1 MRSTKLITTA
11 ALVAACTAPAT
22 AVAQT
27 QDLRSPDAR
36 AAAAEAEI
44 NGYQD
49 LRSPD
54 RREAQVSPYQ
64 DLRSPD
70 ARAAGSDVPT
80 VQIPAPV
87 VEVRGPSN
95 GFDWGDAGIGA
106 AGMLALLAI
115 ATGLTMGVAQARRRR
130 GTQALAH

>member
-11 ALVAACTAPAT
+11 ALVAACTAPAA

-36 AAAAEAEI
+36 AAAAEAETK
-44 NGYQD
+44 GYQD

-54 RREAQVSPYQ
+54 RREAQDPPYQ

-70 ARAAGSDVPT
+70 ARAAGSDVPP
-80 VQIPAPV
+80 VQIAAPV
-87 VEVRGPSN
+87 VEVRDASN
-95 GFDWGDAGIGA
+95 GFNWGDAGIGA